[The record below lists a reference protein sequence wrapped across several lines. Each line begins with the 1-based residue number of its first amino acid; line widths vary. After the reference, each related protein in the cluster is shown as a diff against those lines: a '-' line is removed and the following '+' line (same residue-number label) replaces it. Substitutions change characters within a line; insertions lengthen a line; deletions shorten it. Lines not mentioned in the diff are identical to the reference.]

1 MSVLFPPPQTRVIG
15 YANVGGKQVP
25 VAIELAWF
33 RYLSQALYDR
43 AGGALGLSNDE
54 LAMSQFEDAGIEET
68 KALVYSNHD
77 AAGQYNEAASLREE
91 LAALRARVDALEQG
105 VSL

>member
-1 MSVLFPPPQTRVIG
+1 MSALFPPPQTRVIG
-15 YANVGGKQVP
+15 YADVNGQKVP
-25 VAIELAWF
+25 VAIETAWF

-43 AGGALGLSNDE
+43 AGGALGMSNDE

-68 KALVYSNHD
+68 KALVYANHD
-77 AAGQYNEAASLREE
+77 AASQFDASALREE
-91 LAALRARVDALEQG
+91 VAALMRRIEAIEQG